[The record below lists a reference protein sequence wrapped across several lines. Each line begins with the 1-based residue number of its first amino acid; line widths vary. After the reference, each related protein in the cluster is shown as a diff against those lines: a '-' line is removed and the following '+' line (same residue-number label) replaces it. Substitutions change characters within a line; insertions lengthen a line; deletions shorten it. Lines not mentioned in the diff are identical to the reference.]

1 MIKFDK
7 KVDTIDSFNKW
18 VVLDLRNLDHFNKHI
33 ELGLTHMVKQHDTNL
48 TNEYELPQSLWCC
61 LDS

>member
-18 VVLDLRNLDHFNKHI
+18 VVLDLRNLDPFNKHI

-48 TNEYELPQSLWCC
+48 TREHELSPL
-61 LDS
+61 